1 MKSVTINELEPS
13 DVGRHVI
20 MTKGQGTLVGYN
32 RKGMTVG
39 VRFDDDRVRTFQV
52 NPNTKILVKVSK

>member
-1 MKSVTINELEPS
+1 MKSVTIDQLTPS

-20 MTKGQGTLVGYN
+20 LTKGQGTLVGYN

-39 VRFDDDRVRTFQV
+39 VRFDDNRVRTFNV
-52 NPNTKILVKVSK
+52 SADTKILVKVKI